1 MNTEPTYTKRDN
13 APVNEGGS
21 DAEPQ
26 TLYWLGGNPGHL
38 RKAKAPGGQDTVFG
52 YPSLY
57 IKLRRILAH
66 DSPAVINVINL
77 NNASVWE

>member
-1 MNTEPTYTKRDN
+1 MHQSMR
-13 APVNEGGS
+13 GGS

-38 RKAKAPGGQDTVFG
+38 RKAKAPGGQDAVFG